1 MLEIGNRTI
10 GIEAGEVL
18 LNSPKL
24 RGKGDEHDEGSL
36 AVADVVDLLL
46 SYPVYIPEGS
56 GEIVFCHIMKS
67 EVPEVE
73 HNWAERFVAV
83 PVSP

>member
-18 LNSPKL
+18 LNFPKL

-73 HNWAERFVAV
+73 HNWAESFVTV